1 MKQEQKVTLETQALQ
16 DLKETLEIQVQP
28 VKLVRKG
35 IPEIRG
41 LLVKQEL
48 KVIPEILEQQAILVL
63 KETLGMMVKVLMYT
77 KTMLTDR

>member
-1 MKQEQKVTLETQALQ
+1 MGK
-16 DLKETLEIQVQP
+16 EIQEILVQ
-28 VKLVRKG
+28 LARKG

-63 KETLGMMVKVLMYT
+63 KETRGMMVKVLMYT